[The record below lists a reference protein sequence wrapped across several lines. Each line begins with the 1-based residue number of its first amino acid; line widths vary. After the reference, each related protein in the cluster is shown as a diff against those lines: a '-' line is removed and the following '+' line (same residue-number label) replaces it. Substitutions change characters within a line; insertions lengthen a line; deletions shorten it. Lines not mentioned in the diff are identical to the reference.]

1 MEFII
6 QISLTKSNKK
16 PDQLCDQVVLLLIK
30 FSTKLRWES
39 TAYDFCNIFK
49 A

>member
-16 PDQLCDQVVLLLIK
+16 PDQLYGSGYFIANK
-30 FSTKLRWES
+30 IFTKLRWKLI
-39 TAYDFCNIFK
+39 AYDFCNIFK